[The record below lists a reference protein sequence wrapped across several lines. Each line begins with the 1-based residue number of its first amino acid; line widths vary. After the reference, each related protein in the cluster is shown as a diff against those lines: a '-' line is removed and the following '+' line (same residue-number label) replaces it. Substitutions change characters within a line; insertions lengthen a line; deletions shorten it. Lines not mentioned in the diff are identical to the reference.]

1 MKYHVE
7 FDIDFK
13 RNPYKGVYI
22 VLEGVDGS
30 GKTTQVERLTKYFQ
44 SQGKDVVQTRE
55 PRKNVGLIGE
65 LIQNILHGKTK
76 IPPVAFQYL
85 FSADREIHHTE
96 LILPSL
102 KAGKVV
108 ISDRCFWSVV
118 PYGLTDR
125 DASIDPNTIAYFLAS
140 QSILSMYHQ
149 FTLPDYTFYLDL
161 SLTDALRRL
170 RSVEKE
176 REIYESRKILTK
188 IIGGYQFLL
197 NEFPKE
203 FTIVD
208 ASQSVED
215 VTKDILKKLA
225 KKVQ

>member
-13 RNPYKGVYI
+13 RNPYKGIYI
-22 VLEGVDGS
+22 VVEGIDGS

-44 SQGKDVVQTRE
+44 EQGKDVVQTRE
-55 PRKNVGLIGE
+55 PRKNVGIIGD
-65 LIQNILHGKTK
+65 LIQKILHGKTK
-76 IPPVAFQYL
+76 IPSVAFQYL

-108 ISDRCFWSVV
+108 ISDRSFWSVV

-125 DASIDPNTIAYFLAS
+125 DAELNAKTVAYFLAS

-161 SLTDALRRL
+161 SLNDALKRL
-170 RSVEKE
+170 RKVEKE
-176 REIYESRKILTK
+176 REIYESKKVLTR
-188 IIGGYQFLL
+188 IIDGYAFLVKK
-197 NEFPKE
+197 FPKE
-203 FTIVD
+203 FTIID
-208 ASQSVED
+208 ASQPVEE
-215 VTKDILKKLA
+215 VTNDILKKLA